1 MIYYYIIETIN
12 NVMKRSYNIMS
23 MVEFE
28 NALTN
33 LFVQTPTKSRPIK
46 KRAWKLP
53 KKTIK
58 EREHLRLIPIM
69 R

>member
-1 MIYYYIIETIN
+1 
-12 NVMKRSYNIMS
+12 MS
-23 MVEFE
+23 MIEFE

-33 LFVQTPTKSRPIK
+33 LFIQTPTKSRPIK
-46 KRAWKLP
+46 RRTWKLP
-53 KKTIK
+53 KKGIR

>member
-1 MIYYYIIETIN
+1 
-12 NVMKRSYNIMS
+12 MS